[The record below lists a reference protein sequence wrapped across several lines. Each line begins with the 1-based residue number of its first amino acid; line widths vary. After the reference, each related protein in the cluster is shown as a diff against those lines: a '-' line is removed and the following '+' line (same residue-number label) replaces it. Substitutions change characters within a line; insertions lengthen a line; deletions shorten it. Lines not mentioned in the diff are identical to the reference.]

1 MQKIFKD
8 TNLETLFHFG
18 CKTLETSK
26 DYDQAIKIFA
36 KCVTKD
42 QVNPSFWAQ
51 LGLSYMLNRDMS
63 MADECLTTSLHL
75 DPLNIDTN
83 LRIALFLYENGNIQK
98 SINYFNKCLD
108 LDSNNICALRNL
120 AFIRLQQ
127 NFLDKNNLEFFEKV
141 RDKSNNLNKKNIP
154 LVDLN
159 KEHLK
164 NSLNKKLF
172 IINEDGFGDDIM
184 FLRYVSILKFHGFK
198 ITLSVHKKIINLLK
212 TCPCFDDIE
221 VNSKFSNE
229 SILENDFKTNLI
241 SLPYILSEKIN
252 FIPNPLPINLKKNK
266 IVLKKNL
273 LKLINPKKYNIGLS
287 WRGNPKHQ
295 RDKIR
300 SIPVESFGKIFKKFK
315 NFNFFVIQKN
325 LNSEE
330 VNFLSNFPN
339 VINCDDYLD
348 DFSETAML
356 VSKMKQIISVD
367 TVLAHIS
374 GSLGIPTNLLLP
386 KIPDWRWGFSGSR
399 THWYPSILI
408 LRQNSIDCWDNV
420 LKNLSSNLSKVS

>member
-1 MQKIFKD
+1 MQKSLTD

-18 CKTLETSK
+18 CKTLEKSK
-26 DYDQAIKIFA
+26 DYNQAIKIFA

-42 QVNPSFWAQ
+42 QANPSFWSQ

-83 LRIALFLYENGNIQK
+83 LRIALFLYENGKIKN

-108 LDSNNICALRNL
+108 LDSKNTWALRNL

-127 NFLDKNNLEFFEKV
+127 NFLNKDNLEFFEKV
-141 RDKSNNLNKKNIP
+141 RDKSNNLNQHNIP
-154 LVDLN
+154 LVHLQ
-159 KEHLK
+159 KKHLK
-164 NSLNKKLF
+164 NPVNKKLF

-184 FLRYVSILKFHGFK
+184 FLRYINILKSQGFK
-198 ITLSVHKKIINLLK
+198 ISLSVHKKIINLLK
-212 TCPCFDDIE
+212 TSSYFDDVE
-221 VNSKFSNE
+221 VNFKFSNN

-252 FIPNPLPINLKKNK
+252 FVPGPLPINLKKTKITLNK
-266 IVLKKNL
+266 H
-273 LKLINPKKYNIGLS
+273 LIKFINEKKYKIGLS
-287 WRGNPKHQ
+287 WRGNPNHL

-300 SIPVESFGKIFKKFK
+300 SIPVEYFGKIFEKFK

-325 LNSEE
+325 LHSDEI
-330 VNFLSNFPN
+330 NFLSNFQN

-356 VSKMKQIISVD
+356 VSKMNQIISVD

-374 GSLGIPTNLLLP
+374 GSLGTPTNLLLP
-386 KIPDWRWGFSGSR
+386 KIPDWRWGLRGTR
-399 THWYPSILI
+399 THWYPSIVI

-420 LKNLSSNLSKVS
+420 LKKLSSNLSKIV